1 MKRSYTALS
10 INLHLEDHF
19 KLMQEVNMLTARV
32 DITGNTTVTVD
43 VQVIVFPTESTDPE
57 IGSVDV
63 LDNSVPPISL
73 IGGLGQIP
81 DCAPNFGISTPFM
94 IRGIPLTRLPIQVR
108 ATLCHRP
115 SEVINLG
122 TFLQEMSPRTGAV
135 PCGVGIV
142 LPPSQ
147 ICNDAQ
153 TEVNNAR
160 AAFLRECSNIADARG
175 RRDSAIAAAV
185 ATGAIGIGAA
195 AGAAAIVAALIQ
207 AAAAATTAAALA
219 STAYVVG
226 WIVAAVLAAIAI
238 AFLIAAAVFLA
249 NYNSAQNDLNA
260 ANQRQ
265 VQNLQAFHDA
275 VEHVRVACCEQ
286 QVSPSLN
293 RETPTCP

>member
-1 MKRSYTALS
+1 
-10 INLHLEDHF
+10 
-19 KLMQEVNMLTARV
+19 MLTARV
-32 DITGNTTVTVD
+32 DIIGHTTDTVD

-81 DCAPNFGISTPFM
+81 DCAPSFGVDTPFR
-94 IRGIPLTRLPIQVR
+94 IPGIPLTRLPIQVR
-108 ATLCHRP
+108 ATVCMTGEMR
-115 SEVINLG
+115 NLG

-135 PCGVGIV
+135 PCGTGIV

-147 ICNDAQ
+147 QCIDAQ
-153 TEVNNAR
+153 NEVSTAR

-175 RRDSAIAAAV
+175 RRDSAIVAAG
-185 ATGAIGIGAA
+185 ATGAAGIAAA
-195 AGAAAIVAALIQ
+195 AGAAAVAAAIYAAIIQ
-207 AAAAATTAAALA
+207 AAATAAAAGVAAA
-219 STAYVVG
+219 SVPVGG
-226 WIVAAVLAAIAI
+226 WIVAAALALVAVAL
-238 AFLIAAAVFLA
+238 LIAAAVFLA
-249 NYNSAQNDLNA
+249 NFLSAQSDLDA
-260 ANQRQ
+260 ANRRQ

-275 VEHVRVACCEQ
+275 VDHVRVACCEQ

>member
-1 MKRSYTALS
+1 
-10 INLHLEDHF
+10 
-19 KLMQEVNMLTARV
+19 MLTARV
-32 DITGNTTVTVD
+32 DITGSTTVTVD

-63 LDNSVPPISL
+63 LDNSIPPISL
-73 IGGLGQIP
+73 IGDLGQIP
-81 DCAPNFGISTPFM
+81 DCAPNFGILTPFR
-94 IRGIPLTRLPIQVR
+94 ITGIPLTRLPIQVR
-108 ATLCHRP
+108 VTLCGSGEMR
-115 SEVINLG
+115 NLG

-135 PCGVGIV
+135 PCGIGIV

-147 ICNDAQ
+147 LCNDAQ
-153 TEVNNAR
+153 TEVSNAR

-175 RRDSAIAAAV
+175 RRDSAIAGAA
-185 ATGAIGIGAA
+185 ATGAIGISSA

-249 NYNSAQNDLNA
+249 NYNNAQNDLNA

-265 VQNLQAFHDA
+265 VQNLSAFHDA

-286 QVSPSLN
+286 QISPSLN